1 MKTVLY
7 FFTKYYFE
15 INIKIC
21 DLMYVAINSVRSLFK
36 KRSFHNVQKFPQ
48 SMLFDVIFTI

>member
-21 DLMYVAINSVRSLFK
+21 DLMYVAIDSVRSLFK
-36 KRSFHNVQKFPQ
+36 KRSFHSVQKFLQ

>member
-7 FFTKYYFE
+7 FFAKCYFE
-15 INIKIC
+15 INIKIF